1 MEGCLGG
8 ARMKTKGVT
17 MREGVMSG
25 EGVGGW
31 TRDLCAREGCFEVGS
46 GKRCLL
52 GMLEILQ
59 AKPVKN

>member
-1 MEGCLGG
+1 MEGWLRG

-17 MREGVMSG
+17 MREGGMSG
-25 EGVGGW
+25 EGVEGRRGI
-31 TRDLCAREGCFEVGS
+31 CAREGCFEVGS

-59 AKPVKN
+59 TKPVKS